1 MVKVICIA
9 GSARPESYSTKALRA
24 LMQAVGEKNCE
35 FVRLADLKIEHCD
48 GSNACMDK
56 GECWKKD
63 DMEELLAKCRKA
75 DALALASPTY
85 YSNVSGLLKDF
96 IDRCLPAYYDGGFKG
111 KVGLSIVAEQVEGA
125 MLASKCIG
133 EYFRHHGMVSA
144 GELML
149 RDKFDDADGAAVE
162 AAARTLM
169 AMVKMPR

>member
-1 MVKVICIA
+1 MVKVLCIA
-9 GSARPESYSTKALRA
+9 GSARPDSYSTQALRA
-24 LMQAVGEKNCE
+24 LIQAAGEKNCE
-35 FVRLADLKIEHCD
+35 LVRLADVKIEHCD
-48 GSNACMDK
+48 GSNVCMDK

-63 DMEELLAKCRKA
+63 DMDGLLTKCRKA
-75 DALALASPTY
+75 DAIVLASPTY

-96 IDRCLPAYYDGGFKG
+96 IDRCLPAYYDGGLKG

-149 RDKFDDADGAAVE
+149 RNKFDDTDRAAVE
-162 AAARTLM
+162 AAAKTLL
-169 AMVKMPR
+169 AMVNMSR